1 MRKLLP
7 GLAVAAL
14 TPTLLIGALLPA
26 PAHAEGVVLHAG
38 SPTAV
43 PGSYIVKLEDPAA
56 ADAVTAAL
64 DGRVTRRFAAFG
76 GFAASLTPK
85 QARRLA
91 ADPAVAYVEQDQ
103 VVHAHSTQPNAP
115 WGLDRIDQPALPLD
129 TTYGYTTTGAGVTA
143 YVIDTGIRV
152 THVEFGGRAGHGTD
166 TVDNDSVAQDDNG
179 HGTHVAA
186 LIAGSTYGAAK
197 GARVVGVRVL
207 DARGSG
213 TIAGVMAGVDWVRL
227 NARRPAVANLSLG
240 GGASVALD
248 DAVRRLIA
256 SGVTASVT
264 AGSSNGNVGNTS
276 PARVAEAVTSGAHT
290 QTDARAPFSNYGS
303 GVDLYAPGVAITSAW
318 HTSDTATATLSGTS
332 MATGFVSGV
341 AARFLQIDP
350 AATPALVQTELTK
363 PGPLPW
369 GGRLLHWS
377 PTR

>member
-7 GLAVAAL
+7 GLAVAVL
-14 TPTLLIGALLPA
+14 TVTLLPA

-56 ADAVTAAL
+56 VDAVTTAL
-64 DGRVTRRFAAFG
+64 DGRVTRRFTAFG

-103 VVHAHSTQPNAP
+103 VVHANSTQPNAP

-129 TTYGYTTTGAGVTA
+129 TAYSYTTTGAGVTA
-143 YVIDTGIRV
+143 YVIDTGIRA
-152 THVEFGGRAGHGTD
+152 THVEFGGRAVHGTD

-186 LIAGSTYGAAK
+186 LVAGTTHGVAK

-240 GGASVALD
+240 GSASVALD
-248 DAVRRLIA
+248 DTVRRLIA

-264 AGSSNGNVGNTS
+264 AGGSNGDVGNTS

-341 AARFLQIDP
+341 AVRFLQSYP
-350 AATPALVQTELTK
+350 TATPALVQTELTK
-363 PGPLPW
+363 PGPVPW